1 MLGALIRSQWG
12 GATIHSRTEAGVCGR
27 ESSAATCPTRPPSS
41 SQRAFQIPQPSQVFV
56 RSEIWWSMV
65 KLKKLLGFVKGE
77 SQSATDL
84 AGGQLTLRKSLEKK
98 RLQKLP

>member
-1 MLGALIRSQWG
+1 
-12 GATIHSRTEAGVCGR
+12 
-27 ESSAATCPTRPPSS
+27 
-41 SQRAFQIPQPSQVFV
+41 
-56 RSEIWWSMV
+56 MV